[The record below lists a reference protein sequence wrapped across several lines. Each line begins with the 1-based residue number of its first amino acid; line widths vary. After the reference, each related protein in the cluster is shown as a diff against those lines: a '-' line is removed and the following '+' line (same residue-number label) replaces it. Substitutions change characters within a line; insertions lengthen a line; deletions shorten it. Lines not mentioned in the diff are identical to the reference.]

1 MSGEEPAGQ
10 LTDHIQ
16 AAGKAI
22 PKTRFSKKNFPWFH
36 GSMRDARKLL
46 KKEGKLS
53 DFFSFSFF

>member
-22 PKTRFSKKNFPWFH
+22 PKTRFSKKTSH
-36 GSMRDARKLL
+36 GSMVQ
-46 KKEGKLS
+46 
-53 DFFSFSFF
+53 